1 MNIFLKT
8 ERLII
13 KPSTPEDFDD
23 LYAIQS
29 DPDVMQYIGQGVR
42 TRPEVNEWLAKA
54 IEHHRKHGF
63 SFCSVFEKTSGL
75 LIGQAGLQYLGYD
88 DNQPDIEVGYRLKKQ
103 YWGKGYATELTK
115 ALIKWGLEHLSVDKL
130 IAATYPEYSVTKS
143 FEKIRVRFY
152 R

>member
-63 SFCSVFEKTSGL
+63 SFCSVFEKTRGL
-75 LIGQAGLQYLGYD
+75 L
-88 DNQPDIEVGYRLKKQ
+88 NT
-103 YWGKGYATELTK
+103 GK
-115 ALIKWGLEHLSVDKL
+115 VKL
-130 IAATYPEYSVTKS
+130 ILEIICYFTLKQSVS
-143 FEKIRVRFY
+143 MKILK
-152 R
+152 